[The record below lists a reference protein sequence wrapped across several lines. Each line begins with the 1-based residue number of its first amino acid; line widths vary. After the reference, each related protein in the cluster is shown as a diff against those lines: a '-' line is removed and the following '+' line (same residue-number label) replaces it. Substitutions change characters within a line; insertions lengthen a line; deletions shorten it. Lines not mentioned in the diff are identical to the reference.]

1 MATLRCHA
9 RIRRSADDVW
19 AVVARPERISE
30 WFPGMVDASVADGVR
45 SITLRSGIPLFEQ
58 IVTVDHRLRRFQYKV
73 TGPMPIRFH
82 LGTMDVIDD
91 GPADGGPSCLVVY
104 STEIEPDPLAFVF
117 DGAIA
122 EGLANLARLLD
133 AGELN
138 PDPTPTGQD

>member
-9 RIRRSADDVW
+9 RVGRTAADVW
-19 AVVARPERISE
+19 AVIASPERISE
-30 WFPGMVDASVADGVR
+30 WFPGMVDATVADGVR

-58 IVTVDHRLRRFQYKV
+58 IVTLDHELRRFQYKV

-91 GPADGGPSCLVVY
+91 GPPDGGPSCLVVY

-122 EGLANLARLLD
+122 EALANLARMLD
-133 AGELN
+133 AGELD
-138 PDPTPTGQD
+138 PDPSDQD